1 MKILEQNAA
10 KVNRPLYILL
20 VEDNPINVKL
30 AMINLQRLGHKIDVA
45 NNGQIAVNKYKENT
59 YDLILM
65 DIEMPIMDGIEATK
79 LIREMENQNNLKS
92 KVRIIAMTA
101 HDVGEKDKLL
111 GVGMD
116 NYFCKPIRPSNFIEI
131 FA

>member
-101 HDVGEKDKLL
+101 HDVGEKDKLHKKWITQKTK
-111 GVGMD
+111 V
-116 NYFCKPIRPSNFIEI
+116 
-131 FA
+131 

>member
-1 MKILEQNAA
+1 MKILGQNTA
-10 KVNRPLYILL
+10 KVKQPLHILL

-79 LIREMENQNNLKS
+79 LIRALENQNNLKS
-92 KVRIIAMTA
+92 KVRIVAMTA
-101 HDVGEKDKLL
+101 HDVGHKDKLL
-111 GVGMD
+111 NIGMD
-116 NYFCKPIRPSNFIEI
+116 NYFCKPIRASNFVEI